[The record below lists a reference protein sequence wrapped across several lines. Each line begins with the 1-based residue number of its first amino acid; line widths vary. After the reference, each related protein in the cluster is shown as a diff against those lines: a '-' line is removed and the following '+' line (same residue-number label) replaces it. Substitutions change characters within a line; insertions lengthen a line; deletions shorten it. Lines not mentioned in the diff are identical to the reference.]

1 MTLPRI
7 EEQDSW
13 NKTRKS
19 YKMKWKRGRCQIN
32 IGHKW
37 EVGASLI

>member
-13 NKTRKS
+13 NKTRKKLQDEVKEG
-19 YKMKWKRGRCQIN
+19 KMSNQ
-32 IGHKW
+32 H
-37 EVGASLI
+37 